1 MNGLLLSNHLT
12 SVRFSWVDPCPPL
25 MDGQQCFRH
34 KRKQHKPISS
44 SSWRRPEPVNPTSA
58 SLTVLFN
65 TNEICY
71 VGIINK
77 IIYVE
82 LLLFLFGQS
91 AKVQSVHSATVVKTN
106 VSGQSHCS
114 SNWLTNLSQVDKNKT
129 TRRSGIFVAVNV
141 NLIFL
146 FSTSIKGGAKYSIAQ
161 R

>member
-1 MNGLLLSNHLT
+1 MQKWGEIKISLLPVLGAVHRLVGRRRGGRVRDMNGLLLSNHLT

-71 VGIINK
+71 VGNINK

-114 SNWLTNLSQVDKNKT
+114 SN
-129 TRRSGIFVAVNV
+129 
-141 NLIFL
+141 
-146 FSTSIKGGAKYSIAQ
+146 
-161 R
+161 